1 LQQRFYSALGW
12 QFGVVRSVQA
22 FSDLPIFHIEA
33 PPPVESVELMVR
45 NVAQHG
51 PTKASREKY
60 GLPSVT
66 FRHKVWW
73 IWNDVTRRICAD
85 LGIRFVEGPPETRD
99 AGGFLD
105 QRFYLDG
112 IHGNDEYGKLM
123 AQEVARAMRDMGL
136 AGG

>member
-1 LQQRFYSALGW
+1 MTTRDPTLAGTAAGGQQ
-12 QFGVVRSVQA
+12 
-22 FSDLPIFHIEA
+22 
-33 PPPVESVELMVR
+33 
-45 NVAQHG
+45 
-51 PTKASREKY
+51 PT
-60 GLPSVT
+60 LT
-66 FRHKVWW
+66 
-73 IWNDVTRRICAD
+73 NDVTRRICAD